1 MKNEEMKTSKETVTK
16 NPTDS
21 PEETRVFKFEIKK
34 FHFLIYKKFFIYF
47 LKPKI
52 TKTFLRGFLS

>member
-21 PEETRVFKFEIKK
+21 PEETRVLKLEIKK
-34 FHFLIYKKFFIYF
+34 FHFLIYKKFSH
-47 LKPKI
+47 LLS
-52 TKTFLRGFLS
+52 KT